1 MGTTN
6 ILRARRRELGLSI
19 DELGQRANIE
29 RSRLS
34 RAERGYVHLR
44 DEELTRLAVHL
55 GLEMDQVVAAMPTSD
70 RKQGASPAGG
80 AS

>member
-6 ILRARRRELGLSI
+6 MLRARRRELGLSI

-34 RAERGYVHLR
+34 RAERGYIRLNG
-44 DEELTRLAVHL
+44 DELKRLKFHL
-55 GLEMDQVVAAMPTSD
+55 GLEEEQVIATSLAPVRKESEPPT
-70 RKQGASPAGG
+70 GG

>member
-34 RAERGYVHLR
+34 RAERGYIRLNG
-44 DEELTRLAVHL
+44 DELKRLTFHL
-55 GLEMDQVVAAMPTSD
+55 GLEEEQIIATITDPV
-70 RKQGASPAGG
+70 RKQGEPPTGG

>member
-34 RAERGYVHLR
+34 RAERGYIRLH
-44 DEELTRLAVHL
+44 DTELTRLALHL
-55 GLEMDQVVAAMPTSD
+55 GLDVDQVVAAMPAPAG
-70 RKQGASPAGG
+70 KQGTSPAGG
-80 AS
+80 AA

>member
-6 ILRARRRELGLSI
+6 IIRARRRELGLSI
-19 DELGQRANIE
+19 DELGLRAGIE

-34 RAERGYVHLR
+34 RAERGYVHLNH
-44 DEELTRLAVHL
+44 DELTRLALHL
-55 GLEMDQVVAAMPTSD
+55 GLEADHLVSAVPASIDEPSS
-70 RKQGASPAGG
+70 SPAGG

>member
-6 ILRARRRELGLSI
+6 ILRARRCELGLSI

-34 RAERGYVHLR
+34 RAERGYVHLHH
-44 DEELTRLAVHL
+44 DELTQLALHL
-55 GLEMDQVVAAMPTSD
+55 GLEVEQVVAAMPAPA
-70 RKQGASPAGG
+70 RKQGNSPTGG